1 MKKYLFLL
9 FIILAPMAYAQPEIR
24 FDSATVAYNNG
35 NYDKAIAYYMEILE
49 EGKHSAA
56 LYYNLGNSYYKLN
69 QIAPS
74 IFYYEKA
81 LLLSPK
87 DPEIRNNLVY
97 AQNMT
102 LDAISPLPE
111 TTISRIYKQLTGIF
125 SFDGW
130 SYLAIVF
137 VLVFVLSYILFYYL
151 RFSTHKRIAFIS
163 SLVAIAL
170 TVISIVFAFMR
181 YQDFMEDQPAIIFDQ
196 EVTVKTEPNNRSEI
210 AFTLHEGTKV
220 NVLEE
225 FESWKKIELSDGQTG
240 WLLSESM
247 KELKDF

>member
-1 MKKYLFLL
+1 MKKQLFFL
-9 FIILAPMAYAQPEIR
+9 FILLAPLGYSQSEIH

-35 NYDKAIAYYMEILE
+35 DYEKAISYYMGILE

-74 IFYYEKA
+74 IYYYEKA
-81 LLLSPK
+81 LLLAPNDK
-87 DPEIRNNLVY
+87 EIRNNLVY

-102 LDAISPLPE
+102 LDAINPLPE
-111 TTISRIYKQLTGIF
+111 TTLSRFYKQVTGVF

-130 SYLAIVF
+130 SYLAVVF
-137 VLVFVLSYILFYYL
+137 VLIFVVSYILFYYL
-151 RFSTHKRIAFIS
+151 RSSTHKRIAFTS
-163 SLVAIAL
+163 SLVAIVL
-170 TVISIVFAFMR
+170 TVISIVFAFLR
-181 YQDFMEDQPAIIFDQ
+181 YQDFMADQPAIIFAQ
-196 EVTVKTEPNNRSEI
+196 EVNVKTEPNDRSDI

-225 FESWKKIELSDGQTG
+225 FDAWKKIELTDGQTG
-240 WLLSESM
+240 WLLSESV
-247 KELKDF
+247 KVLKDF

>member
-1 MKKYLFLL
+1 MRSRICLLIFLL
-9 FIILAPMAYAQPEIR
+9 STSVYAQPEVR
-24 FDSATVAYNNG
+24 FDSATAAYNKG
-35 NYDKAIAYYMEILE
+35 DYEKAITHYLSIVE

-74 IFYYEKA
+74 IYYYEKA
-81 LLLSPK
+81 LLLSPN

-111 TTISRIYKQLTGIF
+111 TTLSQLYKRLTGIL

-130 SYLAIVF
+130 AYLAIVF
-137 VLVFVLSYILFYYL
+137 VVVFVLAYILFYYL
-151 RFSTHKRIAFIS
+151 QSSTHKRIAFVS
-163 SLVAIAL
+163 SLIAIAL
-170 TVISIVFAFMR
+170 TIISISIAFLR
-181 YQDFMEDQPAIIFDQ
+181 YQDFKEDQPAIIFAR
-196 EVTVKTEPNNRSEI
+196 EVNVKTEPNNRSDI

-225 FESWKKIELSDGQTG
+225 FDTWMEIQLSDGQTG
-240 WLLSESM
+240 WLPSDSL
-247 KELKDF
+247 KVLKDF